1 MTSRCHGFLSI
12 MYSSE
17 KKGEILMKIYV
28 ICDLEGTAG
37 VVDMFKQC
45 CFDGAY
51 YQQARRLATM
61 ELNALAEGALEG
73 GATEIVAWDGHGAF
87 PGGLDVE
94 LLHPRCH
101 LVMGAGDGGPE
112 GMDKSFDAMFLCGL
126 HGMAFA
132 GKGVLAHSF
141 NGNIKGM
148 WINDIKM
155 GEIGVNIL
163 TAASYGIPTAFISGD
178 RAGVEEARALVPE
191 IEGVAV
197 KEGLATSPKLFTQVP
212 SLHLSPEKARMC
224 IREAAASAVKKIGH
238 IAPYKMSGP
247 YTCRT
252 EFFDPK
258 MAEQAASVY
267 GAKLLNANMV
277 EHIAEGNVVPI
288 VV

>member
-1 MTSRCHGFLSI
+1 
-12 MYSSE
+12 
-17 KKGEILMKIYV
+17 MKIYV

-51 YQQARRLATM
+51 YLQARRLATM
-61 ELNALAEGALEG
+61 ELNALVEGALEG

-94 LLHPRCH
+94 LLHPRCR

-112 GMDKSFDAMFLCGL
+112 GMDNSFDAMFLCGL

-132 GKGVLAHSF
+132 KNGILAHSF

-148 WINDIKM
+148 WINEVKM
-155 GEIGVNIL
+155 GEVGVNIL
-163 TAASYGIPTAFISGD
+163 TAASYGIPTAFICGD

-197 KEGLATSPKLFTQVP
+197 KEGLITSPKLFTQVP
-212 SLHLSPEKARMC
+212 GLHMSPEKARMF
-224 IREAAASAVKKIGH
+224 IREGAKRAMKKIGH
-238 IAPYKMSGP
+238 IAPYHMSGP

-258 MAEQAASVY
+258 MAEQAAAMY
-267 GAKLLNANMV
+267 GAKLLNADTV
-277 EHIAEGNVVPI
+277 EHTAEGNVVP
-288 VV
+288 VVV